1 VRFERPLAVAA
12 LAIAATQLRAHHSF
26 AAEYR
31 SELKTWTGTITRFA
45 WTNPHTHVY
54 FEDADAGVVVGK
66 FDCEGS
72 APGGL
77 ARGGWSRDT
86 LKSGDRVVI
95 EGYPAKSR
103 PDGCKVRA
111 VILAGGRRMIMG
123 AEGGE
128 PVR

>member
-1 VRFERPLAVAA
+1 MA
-12 LAIAATQLRAHHSF
+12 AHHSF

-45 WTNPHTHVY
+45 WTNPHTRVY
-54 FEDADAGVVVGK
+54 FEGSDARGAVVK

-77 ARGGWSRDT
+77 ARGGWTRDT
-86 LKSGDRVVI
+86 LKPGDKVVI

-111 VILAGGRRMIMG
+111 VIFPDGRRMIMG

-128 PVR
+128 PSVK